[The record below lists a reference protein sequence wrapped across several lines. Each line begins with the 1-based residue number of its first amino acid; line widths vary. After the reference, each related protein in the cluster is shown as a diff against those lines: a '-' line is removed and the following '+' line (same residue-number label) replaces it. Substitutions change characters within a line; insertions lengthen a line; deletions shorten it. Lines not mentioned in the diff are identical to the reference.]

1 MITNDI
7 TNVVTM
13 TAKTLSGTK
22 VVVNSFDVIIEN
34 GKPLIM
40 FFVKDENGQFGL
52 FNQNELTDYVES
64 WPKALR
70 DSQRESAWQLKSRR

>member
-7 TNVVTM
+7 TSVVTM

-22 VVVNSFDVIIEN
+22 VVVNSFDIIIEN
-34 GKPLIM
+34 GQPIIM

-52 FNQNELTDYVES
+52 FNQNELTDYAEV
-64 WPKALR
+64 
-70 DSQRESAWQLKSRR
+70 

>member
-22 VVVNSFDVIIEN
+22 VTINSFDVIIEP
-34 GKPLIM
+34 GLLPHSGRPLIM

-52 FNQNELTDYVES
+52 FNQNELTDFVET
-64 WPKALR
+64 
-70 DSQRESAWQLKSRR
+70 

>member
-7 TNVVTM
+7 TNVVTI

-52 FNQNELTDYVES
+52 FNQNELTDFVET
-64 WPKALR
+64 
-70 DSQRESAWQLKSRR
+70 

>member
-1 MITNDI
+1 MITSDI

-13 TAKTLSGTK
+13 TAKTISGTK

-40 FFVKDENGQFGL
+40 FFVKDENGQYGL
-52 FNQNELTDYVES
+52 FNQNELTDYAEV
-64 WPKALR
+64 
-70 DSQRESAWQLKSRR
+70 

>member
-34 GKPLIM
+34 EKPLIM

-52 FNQNELTDYVES
+52 FNQNELMEYVET
-64 WPKALR
+64 
-70 DSQRESAWQLKSRR
+70 

>member
-52 FNQNELTDYVES
+52 FNQNELTDFVET
-64 WPKALR
+64 
-70 DSQRESAWQLKSRR
+70 

>member
-7 TNVVTM
+7 TSVVTM

-22 VVVNSFDVIIEN
+22 VTVNSFDVIVEN

-52 FNQNELTDYVES
+52 FNQNELTDFVET
-64 WPKALR
+64 
-70 DSQRESAWQLKSRR
+70 